1 MKFLA
6 LTAAT
11 LTTVLSSLAIAT
23 TAPEGRVEKILGYAP
38 SSKGV
43 IFQVTSGGCTKKEH
57 FQPSIVRSETGVV
70 QLKLMRIRPDLCY
83 PFLPMG
89 ERLAFTYEDLGF
101 NAGERFTIMNP
112 NGIVLGWIWEQQD

>member
-57 FQPSIVRSETGVV
+57 FQPS
-70 QLKLMRIRPDLCY
+70 DLCY